1 MSTQYETGEG
11 YVQYQAQVGPNGDI
25 LAVPGYAS
33 AGNILVPGGF
43 PGGLSSAGNNA
54 TAQAKFLAQAQA
66 AGRTV
71 DLAQG
76 IKGVPETP
84 STTYPQGD
92 ASKNTP
98 AIFDYTPERYTV

>member
-43 PGGLSSAGNNA
+43 PGGLSSPRLRLPV
-54 TAQAKFLAQAQA
+54 AQSISHKASRVSPRLPRPPTRRVTHP
-66 AGRTV
+66 RTPRPSSITRRS
-71 DLAQG
+71 G
-76 IKGVPETP
+76 TP
-84 STTYPQGD
+84 FD
-92 ASKNTP
+92 RVREWHDH
-98 AIFDYTPERYTV
+98 AI